1 MFNKILHTFVTR
13 FLVSLLNFFIVI
25 ITARYLGASVRGSI
39 ALLMLSVTIINIVN
53 NIIGGSAL
61 VYLVPRNSI
70 FRLLV
75 PSYIWAVFSS
85 VMLSLLFYAFK
96 LIEFKYL
103 YDLMIISF
111 LASAGGIQISVLLG
125 KEKVKQ
131 NNWLTLLQSF
141 LLLASLV
148 VFVFGAKQNT
158 FSAYLFSLYLG
169 YGITF
174 IISCLLIIK
183 YIEVTPMGNISDL
196 MKQFMR
202 FGFQIQMAYILQLM
216 NYRFSYYLLDNLYGK
231 SDVGIYS
238 IGISVAEAVWLISR
252 SIALVQ
258 YAKIANTNEKE
269 VSRKLSLSLV
279 KLSFFGTLLL
289 LIPVVLFP
297 KSGFEFVFG
306 HAFRN
311 IDKIVLWLS
320 PGIMALAIST
330 VFTHYF
336 SGNGMNLINTIASG
350 IGFVF
355 TIVFC
360 LLLVPKFGIKGAALS
375 ASISYTSSLVY
386 LYIMFARETHFRPID
401 YLPNREDIDRI
412 KFEIKNLMKAKTKE
426 NQVG

>member
-61 VYLVPRNSI
+61 VYLVPRNNL

-75 PSYIWAVFSS
+75 PSYVWAVFSS
-85 VMLSLLFYAFK
+85 IFISLLFYFLK
-96 LIEFKYL
+96 LVELKYL
-103 YDLMIISF
+103 SDLMIISF
-111 LASAGGIQISVLLG
+111 LSSAGAIQINVLLG
-125 KEKVKQ
+125 KERVKL
-131 NNWLTLLQSF
+131 NNWISLLQTF
-141 LLLASLV
+141 LLLASLIV
-148 VFVFGAKQNT
+148 IVFIAGENS
-158 FSAYLFSLYLG
+158 FSSYLFSLYIG
-169 YGITF
+169 FGMTF
-174 IISCLLIIK
+174 IISSLLVIK
-183 YIEVTPMGNISDL
+183 YIEYSPLGNISDL
-196 MKQFMR
+196 MKQFIR
-202 FGFQIQMAYILQLM
+202 FGFQIQLAYVLQLM

-231 SDVGIYS
+231 SEVGIYS

-252 SIALVQ
+252 SIAMVQ
-258 YAKIANTNEKE
+258 YAKISNTQEKH

-279 KLSFFGTLLL
+279 KLSFVGTLLL
-289 LIPVVLFP
+289 LIPFILFP
-297 KSGFEFVFG
+297 KDGFAFIFG
-306 HAFRN
+306 PAFRN
-311 IDKIVLWLS
+311 IDEIVLWLS

-336 SGNGMNLINTIASG
+336 SGNGMNKINTIASG

-355 TIVFC
+355 TMIFC

-386 LYIMFARETHFRPID
+386 LYVKFAKETHFKLKEYMPNIGD
-401 YLPNREDIDRI
+401 YERI
-412 KFEIKNLMKAKTKE
+412 KSEVRNLLKLK
-426 NQVG
+426 